1 MEALAALRLIV
12 HPMCPYSQRALIAW
26 SFKNVPGEI
35 SVIDLVNKP
44 EWYLQI
50 NPEGKVPS
58 LTVERNGTIFKL
70 FESTLIAEFIDSLPG
85 PNLYPQLNG
94 KTDPIAK
101 CLIDVYIK
109 TKIDNLFSSLLP
121 LMYGPNEEVRLKG
134 IQNLRELNE
143 RLNGVSFVMDKELQ
157 KGQVTFADVVL
168 LPAIERLNSLRDQ
181 WALATEVNGLSNVW
195 SWYDRMTSFEWVRQN
210 LVPPHRL
217 VNLYARNVGGDRG
230 LKLPLT
236 RYDEEFKP

>member
-1 MEALAALRLIV
+1 MEALTAVRLII

-35 SVIDLVNKP
+35 CVIDLVNKP

-58 LTVERNGTIFKL
+58 LTVERNGKMFKL
-70 FESTLIAEFIDSLPG
+70 FESTLVAEFIDSLPG

-101 CLIDVYIK
+101 NLIDVYIK

-121 LMYGPNEEVRLKG
+121 LMYGPNEESQAQRHSK
-134 IQNLRELNE
+134 
-143 RLNGVSFVMDKELQ
+143 
-157 KGQVTFADVVL
+157 
-168 LPAIERLNSLRDQ
+168 
-181 WALATEVNGLSNVW
+181 LARTE
-195 SWYDRMTSFEWVRQN
+195 
-210 LVPPHRL
+210 
-217 VNLYARNVGGDRG
+217 
-230 LKLPLT
+230 
-236 RYDEEFKP
+236 

>member
-1 MEALAALRLIV
+1 
-12 HPMCPYSQRALIAW
+12 
-26 SFKNVPGEI
+26 
-35 SVIDLVNKP
+35 
-44 EWYLQI
+44 
-50 NPEGKVPS
+50 
-58 LTVERNGTIFKL
+58 
-70 FESTLIAEFIDSLPG
+70 
-85 PNLYPQLNG
+85 
-94 KTDPIAK
+94 
-101 CLIDVYIK
+101 
-109 TKIDNLFSSLLP
+109 
-121 LMYGPNEEVRLKG
+121 
-134 IQNLRELNE
+134 
-143 RLNGVSFVMDKELQ
+143 
-157 KGQVTFADVVL
+157 VTFADVVL